1 MCALKIGGWAPIDLL
16 LHDAEEAA
24 RDRTEAERL
33 TYVAATRARDVLV
46 VPVIGDGVYEG
57 GWLDPLMPAV
67 YPPEPAR
74 RAPRR
79 PAGCGTFTSLD
90 SVMNRPEGDPARPH
104 TVAPGRYEFAGYS
117 VVWWD
122 PHVLHLGAASSFGL
136 RRDDLIVKD
145 GDMFAVDDRM
155 SAYEAWRAGVQ
166 RAVEA
171 GRQPSLRVDTAT
183 AWAAEA
189 AKTGIDAVIADS
201 SAIQVV
207 ALPRASASAEATATG
222 DRPRGPR
229 FGALVHAVLATVP
242 LDATD
247 EVVARTAGTQG
258 RILVASQD
266 EVTAAAAVVSAVL
279 RHDLIS
285 RAKAADAVRRETP
298 LSWVQKDGTL
308 IEGVLDLAF
317 AEDGVTT
324 VVDFKTDHELAAGEA
339 RYRAQLQQYVNA
351 VAAVTKRP
359 AKGVLFRV

>member
-1 MCALKIGGWAPIDLL
+1 
-16 LHDAEEAA
+16 
-24 RDRTEAERL
+24 
-33 TYVAATRARDVLV
+33 
-46 VPVIGDGVYEG
+46 
-57 GWLDPLMPAV
+57 
-67 YPPEPAR
+67 
-74 RAPRR
+74 
-79 PAGCGTFTSLD
+79 
-90 SVMNRPEGDPARPH
+90 
-104 TVAPGRYEFAGYS
+104 
-117 VVWWD
+117 
-122 PHVLHLGAASSFGL
+122 
-136 RRDDLIVKD
+136 
-145 GDMFAVDDRM
+145 
-155 SAYEAWRAGVQ
+155 
-166 RAVEA
+166 VEA
-171 GRQPSLRVDTAT
+171 GGQPSLRVDTAT

-207 ALPRASASAEATATG
+207 ALPRASAALAPATG

-317 AEDGVTT
+317 TEDGVTT